1 MGSPVALPISSHCF
15 LKDTLNITLA
25 GDQATAISSN
35 PTTTLI
41 INYEQDQPSS
51 AEHLNETDANKRVQ
65 LQLGSNKND

>member
-15 LKDTLNITLA
+15 LKDTLNVTLT
-25 GDQATAISSN
+25 GDQATAVSSN

-41 INYEQDQPSS
+41 INYEQDQSS
-51 AEHLNETDANKRVQ
+51 AEHLNEADPNKRVQ